1 MGGMTMAAKK
11 IPCLMPSERE
21 AVLKLC
27 RQEFRAL
34 QRVQH
39 ENIVQLI
46 GVIVDDVKSVT
57 LLMELAKGGS
67 LRSLLT
73 AHPEKVV
80 GVLGTQRQL
89 LRGIAVGMA
98 FLHSQTPRPIL
109 HHDLKTDNVLVWAD
123 EATGGFHPK
132 VTDFG
137 LATGTGNTSLR
148 SDMKKT
154 GAGTLAYKAPECF
167 ANEFTTASES
177 YAYGVVGF
185 EVLTAQLP
193 WEGKIEPAI
202 IMAVAVKH
210 ERPPLP
216 SDLGSSGILVP
227 LIERCWAQ
235 EPRDRPSFAEA
246 AEAPELAIPKGA
258 SGAVGEGDAVLADK
272 MNALADKM
280 NALLAMQQQLAGG
293 MRDLGSEMRQ
303 MSSVVQA
310 NSSMLGALL
319 QDEHGC
325 PRWLT
330 LVPKSPGK
338 SALSRA
344 AEWLK
349 PKNWINKTVVLFF
362 VCPVTK
368 SAVGKGFELELPRD
382 WVVKYGPAIRVGIT
396 LLKMGTAGARLAGLP
411 VPSLSDLT
419 GMAMESLEEQTAYL
433 TQVTTPSHIPTPRIG
448 PAIPSSTKSNA
459 NLGWFRFHPVLPVH
473 FAQAVGRWHRRAA
486 RREQSRFHQQLGR
499 PYGGKGG
506 SQWAATAQ
514 GDGAAELPAGELGY
528 LLLTRPWLCFEC
540 FFLL

>member
-1 MGGMTMAAKK
+1 MGGMKMAAKK
-11 IPCLMPSERE
+11 ILCLTPSERE
-21 AVLKLC
+21 VKLKLC

-34 QRVQH
+34 HRAQH
-39 ENIVQLI
+39 KNIVKLI
-46 GVIVDDVKSVT
+46 GVIVDDVKSLT
-57 LLMELAKGGS
+57 LLMELAEGGS
-67 LRSLLT
+67 LRSLLI
-73 AHPEKVV
+73 AHPQKVV

-137 LATGTGNTSLR
+137 LATGTGNTSMP
-148 SDMKKT
+148 SDTRKK
-154 GAGTLAYKAPECF
+154 GAGTFAYKAPECF
-167 ANEFTTASES
+167 DDVFTTASES

-193 WEGKIEPAI
+193 WEGKSESTIM
-202 IMAVAVKH
+202 MAVVMKQK
-210 ERPPLP
+210 RPPLP

-235 EPRDRPSFAEA
+235 EPRDRPSFAEV
-246 AEAPELAIPKGA
+246 AEAPELAIPEGA
-258 SGAVGEGDAVLADK
+258 SGAVGEGGA
-272 MNALADKM
+272 ALADKI
-280 NALLAMQQQLAGG
+280 NAVLAMQQQLVGGQQQLLGGQQQLAGGQQQLAGG

-303 MSSVVQA
+303 MSSAVQA
-310 NSSMLGALL
+310 SLSMLGTLL

-330 LVPKSPGK
+330 LVPKQPGK

-362 VCPVTK
+362 VCPVTR
-368 SAVGKGFELELPRD
+368 SAVGNGFDLELPWD

-396 LLKMGTAGARLAGLP
+396 LLKMGTAGARLTGLP
-411 VPSLSDLT
+411 VPRLSDLT
-419 GMAMESLEEQTAYL
+419 GMAMDSPGEQTAYL
-433 TQVTTPSHIPTPRIG
+433 TQVRRHRLIPPSRIG
-448 PAIPSSTKSNA
+448 PAIPFSTNSDSG
-459 NLGWFRFHPVLPVH
+459 LGGFQSHPVLPI
-473 FAQAVGRWHRRAA
+473 
-486 RREQSRFHQQLGR
+486 
-499 PYGGKGG
+499 
-506 SQWAATAQ
+506 
-514 GDGAAELPAGELGY
+514 
-528 LLLTRPWLCFEC
+528 
-540 FFLL
+540 